1 VNDCVE
7 SASSRD
13 SDPDSLYGRRDLT
26 GNRHIQNDRLD
37 GSLNPARS
45 RLGQERID
53 IFLLSHP
60 GQHAVTVFCQ
70 GKGGLATDSSR
81 CAGDL
86 GWDHVKAFC
95 ETLTEAEEAL
105 AVEMVSRIT
114 DKWSLWTMSVIA
126 ELGQPMRFSR
136 IMDGVEGI
144 SQKSLTKTLRGLER
158 DGLITRQVFAE
169 VPPRVE
175 YTITALDSEMLDNVA
190 PLWLWAGKTV
200 QRFQDRRAAFDR
212 REILRGKK

>member
-1 VNDCVE
+1 MKK
-7 SASSRD
+7 SAKTTR
-13 SDPDSLYGRRDLT
+13 
-26 GNRHIQNDRLD
+26 
-37 GSLNPARS
+37 
-45 RLGQERID
+45 
-53 IFLLSHP
+53 F
-60 GQHAVTVFCQ
+60 
-70 GKGGLATDSSR
+70 
-81 CAGDL
+81 
-86 GWDHVKAFC
+86 GWDQVKDFC

-105 AVEMVSRIT
+105 AVEMVSRIS

-136 IMDGVEGI
+136 IMDGVEGV

-158 DGLITRQVFAE
+158 DGLITREVFAE

-175 YTITALDSEMLDNVA
+175 YTITALGAEMLDNVA

-200 QRFQDRRAAFDR
+200 QRVQDRRAAFDR

>member
-1 VNDCVE
+1 MRK
-7 SASSRD
+7 SAKTTR
-13 SDPDSLYGRRDLT
+13 
-26 GNRHIQNDRLD
+26 
-37 GSLNPARS
+37 
-45 RLGQERID
+45 
-53 IFLLSHP
+53 
-60 GQHAVTVFCQ
+60 
-70 GKGGLATDSSR
+70 
-81 CAGDL
+81 L
-86 GWDHVKAFC
+86 GWDQVKEFC
-95 ETLTEAEEAL
+95 ETLTEAQEAL
-105 AVEMVSRIT
+105 AVEMVSRIS

-126 ELGQPMRFSR
+126 QLGQPMRFSR

-158 DGLITRQVFAE
+158 DGLITREVFAE

-175 YTITALDSEMLDNVA
+175 YTITALGSEMLDNVA